1 MFMIGLDCSS
11 NPEAIL
17 VSFNKWLATITH
29 YARSLLT
36 GNNQKEKDTSSSAHL
51 HLKDLLRQ
59 LEIPLTIVMCKADS
73 LQVNDLNT
81 MKTFKNLQGSL
92 RSICHE
98 CKYFFR
104 SFYQIF
110 ILHT

>member
-17 VSFNKWLATITH
+17 LSFNKWLATLTL
-29 YARSLLT
+29 YARSLISV
-36 GNNQKEKDTSSSAHL
+36 NNQTDTSSST

-59 LEIPLTIVMCKADS
+59 LKIPLTVVMCKADS

-110 ILHT
+110 IPQRTD

>member
-17 VSFNKWLATITH
+17 VSCNKWLATITH

-36 GNNQKEKDTSSSAHL
+36 GNNQKEKENL